1 MMWAQNWP
9 EPTSASP
16 QLASALSLEAGWTW
30 ATWQAGRPF
39 DCRRPWR
46 LTLTLSRSSWG
57 GMPPFVA
64 GARAAVKTAIG
75 AGGGPWRGEGLDWVG
90 GGVPPAPAFCPTA

>member
-57 GMPPFVA
+57 GGPPVVA
-64 GARAAVKTAIG
+64 GAWAGSEEAIR
-75 AGGGPWRGEGLDWVG
+75 GGGGRPRAEGVDRVWGRVSAG
-90 GGVPPAPAFCPTA
+90 PALA

>member
-46 LTLTLSRSSWG
+46 VTLAVRRSSWG
-57 GMPPFVA
+57 GRPPFV
-64 GARAAVKTAIG
+64 GAVGRAVETGERGGGG
-75 AGGGPWRGEGLDWVG
+75 AGGGG
-90 GGVPPAPAFCPTA
+90 GGHLAVRSVPERALFARH